1 MKGYENLIK
10 ELKKQ
15 EISIPQLAT
24 KIDMSKQLLY
34 YHLRNFKKG
43 KNTFKAVQLEKICD
57 TLNKTISFFLD

>member
-43 KNTFKAVQLEKICD
+43 KNTFKVVQLEKICD
-57 TLNKTISFFLD
+57 TLNKKISFFLD

>member
-1 MKGYENLIK
+1 MKGYEKLIK

-24 KIDMSKQLLY
+24 KINMSKQLLY

-43 KNTFKAVQLEKICD
+43 KNTFKVIQLEKICSI
-57 TLNKTISFFLD
+57 LNKNINFFLD